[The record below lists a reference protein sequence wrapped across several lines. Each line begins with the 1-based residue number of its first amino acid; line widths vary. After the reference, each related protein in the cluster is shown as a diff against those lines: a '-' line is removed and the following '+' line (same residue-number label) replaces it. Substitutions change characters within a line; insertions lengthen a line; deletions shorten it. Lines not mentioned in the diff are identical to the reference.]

1 MMPINMN
8 GCRRAFQ
15 SPLAAHGLR
24 SALAICLLALLLGAC
39 AQTAPRPD
47 AAPAVSVMVVPS
59 SSDGHVGAVTVRPL
73 KGGKKVLLDQPFVS
87 ATVAG
92 DGSVQTAKVDP
103 KQAKEDFAAARAAL
117 PKAPTTLLVFF
128 VEGTDTLQPE
138 ARRTI
143 DRVAVEIAGRRA
155 PEVTV
160 IGHTD
165 YVGSH
170 EYNDKLSLQRAEKVR
185 DQLVARGISAAIIQ
199 VAGRGKREPMV
210 DTTAAERRNRRVEI
224 TIR

>member
-138 ARRTI
+138 ARQARADGRHHRRRAQEPARRDHHSLT
-143 DRVAVEIAGRRA
+143 GRRRSA
-155 PEVTV
+155 RSADLPFGADGLNPNRAAQLHDECETLETV
-160 IGHTD
+160 LTACSRP
-165 YVGSH
+165 GS
-170 EYNDKLSLQRAEKVR
+170 
-185 DQLVARGISAAIIQ
+185 IC
-199 VAGRGKREPMV
+199 
-210 DTTAAERRNRRVEI
+210 
-224 TIR
+224 